1 MAILIWMM
9 VSLAL
14 WHFTVLVPDRFWG
27 GIIGA
32 LLAAVVG
39 GHATGF
45 LLPTPGIPS
54 AHPPGVGE
62 ALWAI
67 PGSVLAL
74 VASYAYGARLE
85 RATPDPDRRDRQGSR
100 PGLQPRPH
108 GGRGTEA

>member
-1 MAILIWMM
+1 MAILIWTM

-32 LLAAVVG
+32 LIAAVMG

-54 AHPPGVGE
+54 AHPPGVAE

-67 PGSVLAL
+67 PGGTLAL
-74 VASYAYGARLE
+74 VASYAYGARVE
-85 RATPDPDRRDRQGSR
+85 RARQRPQSRAATGDPDRRDRQDV
-100 PGLQPRPH
+100 P
-108 GGRGTEA
+108 A